1 MQLSR
6 ASKDL
11 TSGDPKLEQ
20 LLCGTLETI
29 LTTCVEPRREQD
41 CHSVQEK
48 EQMWAFMEKTYKTWL
63 VEVVM
68 DTWFPEVA
76 EDLGGNGKVELLE
89 AAERCE
95 VNKYYKGSVIK
106 HVSKSI
112 ILSSVNS
119 GKRSQSGAWSVEA
132 RSQAQIF
139 MSPTS
144 VLPPGT
150 RSR

>member
-29 LTTCVEPRREQD
+29 LTICSEPVLERD
-41 CHSVQEK
+41 CLSAQEK
-48 EQMWAFMEKTYKTWL
+48 EQMWAIMEKELKSWL
-63 VEVVM
+63 VEDVM
-68 DTWFPEVA
+68 DLTGERK
-76 EDLGGNGKVELLE
+76 LELLE

-132 RSQAQIF
+132 QRQAQIF

-144 VLPPGT
+144 FLPPGT

>member
-29 LTTCVEPRREQD
+29 LTICSEPVLEKD
-41 CHSVQEK
+41 CLSAQEK
-48 EQMWAFMEKTYKTWL
+48 EQMWAIMENDLKSWL
-63 VEVVM
+63 VEDVM
-68 DTWFPEVA
+68 DLAGVRK
-76 EDLGGNGKVELLE
+76 LELLE

-106 HVSKSI
+106 HVLKSI
-112 ILSSVNS
+112 ILSSMIS
-119 GKRSQSGAWSVEA
+119 GKRSQSGGWPVEA

-144 VLPPGT
+144 VLPPGI

>member
-29 LTTCVEPRREQD
+29 LTICSEPVRERD
-41 CHSVQEK
+41 CLSAQEK
-48 EQMWAFMEKTYKTWL
+48 EQMWAIMEKELKSWL
-63 VEVVM
+63 VEDVM
-68 DTWFPEVA
+68 DLAGVRK
-76 EDLGGNGKVELLE
+76 LELLE

-112 ILSSVNS
+112 ILISVNS
-119 GKRSQSGAWSVEA
+119 GKRSQSGAWLVEA
-132 RSQAQIF
+132 RSQAPIF

>member
-29 LTTCVEPRREQD
+29 LTICSEPVLERD
-41 CHSVQEK
+41 CLSAQEK
-48 EQMWAFMEKTYKTWL
+48 EQMWAIMEKELKSWL
-63 VEVVM
+63 VEDVM
-68 DTWFPEVA
+68 DLTGERK
-76 EDLGGNGKVELLE
+76 LELLE

-112 ILSSVNS
+112 MLSSVNS
-119 GKRSQSGAWSVEA
+119 GKRSQSGSWSVEA
-132 RSQAQIF
+132 QSQAQIF

-144 VLPPGT
+144 VLPPGI

>member
-29 LTTCVEPRREQD
+29 LTICSEPVLERD
-41 CHSVQEK
+41 CLSAQEK
-48 EQMWAFMEKTYKTWL
+48 EQMWAIMEKELKSWL
-63 VEVVM
+63 VEDVM
-68 DTWFPEVA
+68 DLTGERK
-76 EDLGGNGKVELLE
+76 LELLE

-144 VLPPGT
+144 VLPPGI